1 MSQIAGW
8 ITISIGLAAWIQAMP
23 VRAQDQTDR
32 ASLEQIVVTA
42 RRREESLQDVPISV
56 AAFSDT
62 DITRNM
68 MDGVEDYLA
77 RTPGVSFISTGAR
90 DRKDITIRGIS
101 NFLTTDSSSRVGTFG
116 FYIDEFNVSAGT
128 TNPQVMDIDRI
139 EILRGPQGTYFGRN
153 SVGGALNIT
162 TKKPDLSQFHAES
175 AVEFARYSTY
185 GIDGII
191 NVPLVEDV
199 LALRGN
205 VRYQQSD
212 GNIRNVHPIG
222 GGNGWENR
230 YGKISLRYAPT
241 DRLMLDFSGSFTRQ
255 RVDMREGVPSG
266 VFADFSAGLYGGII
280 GPGVTPHPDGVGFYP
295 DNTDRVNFNRPQDLG
310 SDFYI
315 LNGRINYD
323 FDRFSFRSITGLIDS
338 EQLLLGDIDGSS
350 FDYFYESNPVKR
362 DSLSQE
368 VRLQSLGQWNV
379 DWTVGAIITEEN
391 GSTNSQTFAGTARP
405 FGLPEG
411 TNVSAGFVIEDND
424 SGSQAAFG
432 ELVWH
437 LTDRMDLTGGIRY
450 TYEDASIDARTNQ
463 GQTAVQEASFN
474 DVSPKVSVSYRFSD
488 AAMTY
493 ATVSKGFKS
502 GGLQIGTQFGSDSFE
517 SEILWNYEAGIKT
530 NLLDNRVRLNATA
543 FYMDWSDVQAQF
555 NEGVLVDGE
564 LVFFAGI
571 QNAASARSYGFE
583 ADASALIGDN
593 LSLNAGIGYVN
604 AKFIDFEDAFVE
616 NATHDL
622 SGRSLPSAPKW
633 SLNADAEYGFPFAGD
648 FEGYARLEWFYRDD
662 TEPDLPSLV
671 NDGFPWDVPSFHHVN
686 LRVGIERERFSL
698 TAYVE
703 NLLDEK
709 YYTNAYEKV
718 FLGGV
723 FLEPSKQLFGI
734 RFNVSTD

>member
-1 MSQIAGW
+1 MLQIANW
-8 ITISIGLAAWIQAMP
+8 MTISTALAAALQASP
-23 VRAQDQTDR
+23 TVAQDQADR
-32 ASLEQIVVTA
+32 ASLEEIVVTA

-56 AAFSDT
+56 TAFSAT
-62 DITRNM
+62 DISRNM

-128 TNPQVMDIDRI
+128 SNPQVMDINRI

-153 SVGGALNIT
+153 SVGGAINIIT
-162 TKKPDLSQFHAES
+162 TSPDLAQFQAES

-199 LALRGN
+199 FAVRGN
-205 VRYQQSD
+205 IRYQQGD
-212 GNIRNVHPIG
+212 GNIRNIHPIG
-222 GGNGWENR
+222 GGNDWDNR
-230 YGKISLRYAPT
+230 YGRISLRYVPT
-241 DRLMLDFSGSFTRQ
+241 DRLTLDFSGSYTEQ

-266 VFADFSAGLYGGII
+266 VFANFSAGLYSGII
-280 GPGVTPHPDGVGFYP
+280 GPGVSPDPDGVGFYP
-295 DNTDRVNFNRPQDLG
+295 ANTDRVNFNRPQELG
-310 SDFYI
+310 ADFYI
-315 LNGRINYD
+315 LNGRISYD
-323 FDRFSFRSITGLIDS
+323 FDRFSLRSITGFIDS

-350 FDYFYESNPVKR
+350 FDYFYEGNPVKR

-368 VRLQSLGQWNV
+368 VRLQSLGEWNV

-391 GSTNSQTFAGTARP
+391 GSTNSQTFAGSAMP

-411 TNVSAGFVIEDND
+411 FNVSAGFVIEDND
-424 SGSQAAFG
+424 SGSKAAFG

-437 LTDRMDLTGGIRY
+437 LTERTDLTGGIRY
-450 TYEDASIDARTNQ
+450 TYEDVSVDARTNQ
-463 GQTAVQEASFN
+463 GQAAAQEASFN
-474 DVSPKVSVSYRFSD
+474 DVSPKISLSHRFSD
-488 AAMTY
+488 SVMSY

-502 GGLQIGTQFGSDSFE
+502 GGVQIGTQFGSDSFD
-517 SEILWNYEAGIKT
+517 SEILWNYEVGIKST
-530 NLLDNRVRLNATA
+530 WSDGRVRLNATA
-543 FYMDWSDVQAQF
+543 FYMDWTDVQAQF
-555 NEGVLVDGE
+555 NEGVLIDGE

-593 LSLNAGIGYVN
+593 LALNAGIGYVD

-622 SGRSLPSAPKW
+622 SGRTLPSAPKW
-633 SLNADAEYGFPFAGD
+633 SLNADAEYGFPFPGAFD
-648 FEGYARLEWFYRDD
+648 GYVRLEWFYRDD
-662 TEPDLPSLV
+662 NEPDLTSLV
-671 NDGFPWDVPSFHHVN
+671 NEGFPWDVPAFHHVN
-686 LRVGIERERFSL
+686 LRAGIERERFSV

-723 FLEPSKQLFGI
+723 FLEPSKQVFGI
-734 RFNVSTD
+734 RFDVKM